1 MRFVDA
7 NIFIRYLTQ
16 DDRAK
21 AAASYAL
28 FQQVRGR
35 HEVLLTSEATIAEVT
50 YVLSSAKHYSLTHAD
65 IAALLRPVL
74 RLRGLKLP
82 YKRTV
87 MRALD
92 LYETYPRLDFEDALA
107 VAYMNRAGLGE
118 IVSYDRDFDG
128 VPGVRRDEP

>member
-28 FQQVRGR
+28 FQQVRDR
-35 HEVLLTSEATIAEVT
+35 QEELFTSEAIVAEVT
-50 YVLSSAKHYSLTHAD
+50 YVLSSVKHYALPHAD
-65 IAALLRPVL
+65 IAARLRPVL

-82 YKRTV
+82 NKRTV
-87 MRALD
+87 MHALA
-92 LYETYPRLDFEDALA
+92 LYEAHQNLDFEDALA
-107 VAYMNRAGLGE
+107 VAHMHRAGLGV

-128 VPGVRRDEP
+128 MPGIRRDEP